1 MDSFLEESSEYNQFI
16 IVGGIV
22 LVFIILYIGY
32 KHYMKQQ
39 YIENVPNRLNDS
51 GSNEQSKDTKPP
63 MNQQKSI
70 LIFIPS
76 ITFQGERKGYKY
88 GKGDKGLGYYL
99 DKK

>member
-1 MDSFLEESSEYNQFI
+1 MDSFLQESSEYNQFI

-39 YIENVPNRLNDS
+39 YIENVPNKLN
-51 GSNEQSKDTKPP
+51 GSIPRSIDRSPK
-63 MNQQKSI
+63 NQQKSI

>member
-1 MDSFLEESSEYNQFI
+1 MDSFLQESSEYNQFI

-39 YIENVPNRLNDS
+39 YIENVPNKLNGAVS
-51 GSNEQSKDTKPP
+51 SSP

>member
-1 MDSFLEESSEYNQFI
+1 MDRFLEAEYNQFI

-22 LVFIILYIGY
+22 LVFIILYMGY

-39 YIENVPNRLNDS
+39 YIENVPNKLNGAVS
-51 GSNEQSKDTKPP
+51 SSP

>member
-1 MDSFLEESSEYNQFI
+1 MDSFLQESSEYNQFI

-22 LVFIILYIGY
+22 LVFIILYMGY

-39 YIENVPNRLNDS
+39 YIENLPNKLN
-51 GSNEQSKDTKPP
+51 GSVSSSIDRSP

>member
-1 MDSFLEESSEYNQFI
+1 MDRFLEAEYNQFI

-39 YIENVPNRLNDS
+39 YIENVPNKLN
-51 GSNEQSKDTKPP
+51 GSIPRSIAHSP

>member
-1 MDSFLEESSEYNQFI
+1 MDRFLEAEYNQFI

-22 LVFIILYIGY
+22 LVFIILYMGY

-39 YIENVPNRLNDS
+39 YIENVPNKLNGAVS
-51 GSNEQSKDTKPP
+51 SSP

-70 LIFIPS
+70 LIFNPS

>member
-1 MDSFLEESSEYNQFI
+1 MDSFLQESSEYNQFI

-22 LVFIILYIGY
+22 LVFIILYMGY

-39 YIENVPNRLNDS
+39 YIENVPNKLNGAS
-51 GSNEQSKDTKPP
+51 P

>member
-1 MDSFLEESSEYNQFI
+1 MDSFLQESSEYNQFI

-39 YIENVPNRLNDS
+39 YIENVPNKLNGTVSSSIDRS
-51 GSNEQSKDTKPP
+51 P

>member
-1 MDSFLEESSEYNQFI
+1 MDRFLEAEYNQFI

-39 YIENVPNRLNDS
+39 YIENLPNKLNGSVPSSIDRS
-51 GSNEQSKDTKPP
+51 P

>member
-1 MDSFLEESSEYNQFI
+1 MDRFLEAEYNQFI

-39 YIENVPNRLNDS
+39 YIENVPNKLN
-51 GSNEQSKDTKPP
+51 GSIPRSIDRSP

>member
-1 MDSFLEESSEYNQFI
+1 MDSFLQESSEYNQFI

-39 YIENVPNRLNDS
+39 YIENLPNKLN
-51 GSNEQSKDTKPP
+51 GSVSSSIDRSP

>member
-1 MDSFLEESSEYNQFI
+1 MDSFLQESSEYNQFI

-22 LVFIILYIGY
+22 LVFIILYMGY

-39 YIENVPNRLNDS
+39 YIENVPNKLNGAVS
-51 GSNEQSKDTKPP
+51 SSP

>member
-1 MDSFLEESSEYNQFI
+1 MDSFLQESSEYNQFI

-32 KHYMKQQ
+32 KQYMKQQ
-39 YIENVPNRLNDS
+39 YIENVPNKLNGAVS
-51 GSNEQSKDTKPP
+51 SSP

>member
-1 MDSFLEESSEYNQFI
+1 MDSFLQESSEYNQFI

-39 YIENVPNRLNDS
+39 YIENVPNKLN
-51 GSNEQSKDTKPP
+51 GSIPRSIAHSP